1 MIVKPRLGPGTP
13 PGEPALDFKRLLRN
27 SLAALLLCAV
37 LVALC
42 YFFVDRPFAF
52 YVYGQRFADFTA
64 LKWLTYPPPVLQ
76 AWAPAVLAALM
87 VRRAWGRFSRGE
99 RVLLA
104 ACVSILL
111 ADQSRQSLAYVFG
124 RYWPETWIHDNPSL
138 IHDGAYGFHPFHY
151 GSAFDSFPSG
161 HATRTLAL
169 AAVVWIACPRW
180 RWACVLASVAEAVA
194 LLGMN
199 YHFVSDVIAGG
210 FLGSI
215 VGAYT
220 TCCMGLAGP
229 SPLVPDA
236 AGRETSG
243 RSS

>member
-1 MIVKPRLGPGTP
+1 MSATPR
-13 PGEPALDFKRLLRN
+13 GEPAQDFKRLLRN
-27 SLAALLLCAV
+27 SLAALLLCATLVV
-37 LVALC
+37 LG
-42 YFFVDRPFAF
+42 YGFVDRPVAF
-52 YVYGQRFADFTA
+52 YVHRQGFADIA
-64 LKWLTYPPPVLQ
+64 ILKWLTYPPPVLQ

-87 VRRAWGRFSRGE
+87 VRRAWGPFSRWQ

-104 ACVSILL
+104 ACVSMIL
-111 ADQSRQSLAYVFG
+111 ADQIRQTLAYAFG

-138 IHDGAYGFHPFHY
+138 IRDGAYGFHPFHS

-180 RWACVLASVAEAVA
+180 RWACVLACMAEAVA
-194 LLGMN
+194 LIGMN

-210 FLGSI
+210 FVGSI
-215 VGAYT
+215 VAAYT
-220 TCCMGLAGP
+220 TYCIGLAGP
-229 SPLVPDA
+229 NPPPPDA
-236 AGRETSG
+236 AGPEPFR